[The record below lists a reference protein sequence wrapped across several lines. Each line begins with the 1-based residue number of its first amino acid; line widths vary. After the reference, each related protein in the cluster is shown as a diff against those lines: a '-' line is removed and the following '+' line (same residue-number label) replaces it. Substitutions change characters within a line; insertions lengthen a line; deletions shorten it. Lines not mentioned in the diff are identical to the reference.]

1 MLNGGLE
8 RGTVTILTGPT
19 GVGKTTLGYQFM
31 KECAGRGENSV
42 VYSFEEEIEIM
53 LQRCDQVNIPAR
65 RMIDRGTLDVVKVE
79 PLEYTPDEF
88 AYLVRKSV
96 EQGDARLVMIDS
108 LAGYSLSMRGENVVT
123 HLHALIKYLQN
134 MGVAVILVTEI
145 SSVVGDFEVT
155 EAGVSYL
162 ADNVIFLRYLEIQ
175 GELRKAIGVLKKRL
189 SNFEKTLR
197 EFEITRFGIK
207 VGRPLLELRGILR
220 GVPEWVGTSDKK

>member
-1 MLNGGLE
+1 
-8 RGTVTILTGPT
+8 
-19 GVGKTTLGYQFM
+19 
-31 KECAGRGENSV
+31 
-42 VYSFEEEIEIM
+42 
-53 LQRCDQVNIPAR
+53 
-65 RMIDRGTLDVVKVE
+65 
-79 PLEYTPDEF
+79 
-88 AYLVRKSV
+88 
-96 EQGDARLVMIDS
+96 
-108 LAGYSLSMRGENVVT
+108 MRGENVVT